1 MNLCKIGGD
10 SMQVYSDELYHHGV
24 KGMKWGV
31 RKTKSEARKDAHE
44 YARAK
49 MFYGEGAG
57 IRRKKI
63 KARVDTRSKK
73 SELYRKTF
81 EKALTEQ
88 NMDKHAKAAT
98 RERNIKDT
106 TATVKKTS
114 KGLFNIVT
122 GNATKVATSALA
134 LYYVAKVTGADK
146 KMSEIGNDI
155 VNKGSNYVSD
165 MINNYQHYKMKSKL
179 KDIYG
184 LS

>member
-1 MNLCKIGGD
+1 ML
-10 SMQVYSDELYHHGV
+10 VYSDELYHFGV

-73 SELYRKTF
+73 SKLYKKTF
-81 EKALTEQ
+81 EKALSKQ
-88 NMDKHAKAAT
+88 NMDEHAKAAT
-98 RERNIKDT
+98 RERKIKDT
-106 TATVKKTS
+106 TETVKKTT
-114 KGLFNIVT
+114 KGVFNIVT

-134 LYYVAKVTGADK
+134 LYYIAKITGADK
-146 KMSEIGNDI
+146 KISEIGSNI
-155 VNKGSNYVSD
+155 VEKGSEYVSD
-165 MINNYQHYKMKSKL
+165 MINNYQHYKMKNNL

>member
-1 MNLCKIGGD
+1 
-10 SMQVYSDELYHHGV
+10 MQVYSDELYHFGI

-63 KARVDTRSKK
+63 KAKVDTRSKK
-73 SELYRKTF
+73 SRLYKKTF
-81 EKALTEQ
+81 EKSLSKQ
-88 NMDKHAKAAT
+88 NMDAHAKAAT

-106 TATVKKTS
+106 TKTVTKTA
-114 KGLFNIVT
+114 KGLFNLVA
-122 GNATKVATSALA
+122 GNAQKVASTALIT
-134 LYYVAKVTGADK
+134 YYIAKITGADK
-146 KMSEIGNDI
+146 KISEIGSNI
-155 VNKGSNYVSD
+155 VNKGSDYVSD
-165 MINNYQHYKMKSKL
+165 MIKNYQHDKMKNKL
-179 KDIYG
+179 KVIYG

>member
-1 MNLCKIGGD
+1 
-10 SMQVYSDELYHHGV
+10 MQVYSDELYHFGI

-73 SELYRKTF
+73 SKLYRNTF
-81 EKALTEQ
+81 EKALSEQ

-98 RERNIKDT
+98 RERKIKDT
-106 TATVKKTS
+106 TKTVKKTT
-114 KGLFNIVT
+114 KGVFNIVT

-134 LYYVAKVTGADK
+134 LYYIAKITGADK
-146 KMSEIGNDI
+146 KISEIGSDI
-155 VNKGSNYVSD
+155 VNKGSDYVSD
-165 MINNYQHYKMKSKL
+165 MIKNYQHDKMKNKL

>member
-1 MNLCKIGGD
+1 ML
-10 SMQVYSDELYHHGV
+10 VYSDELYHFGV

-73 SELYRKTF
+73 SKLYKNTF
-81 EKALTEQ
+81 EKALSKQ

-98 RERNIKDT
+98 RERKIKDT
-106 TATVKKTS
+106 TETVKKTT
-114 KGLFNIVT
+114 KGIFNIVT

-134 LYYVAKVTGADK
+134 LYYIAKITGADK
-146 KMSEIGNDI
+146 KISEIGSDI
-155 VNKGSNYVSD
+155 VNKGSDYVSD
-165 MINNYQHYKMKSKL
+165 IIKNYQHDKMKNKL

>member
-1 MNLCKIGGD
+1 ML
-10 SMQVYSDELYHHGV
+10 VYSDELYHFGV

-63 KARVDTRSKK
+63 KAKVDTRSKK
-73 SELYRKTF
+73 SKLYKTTF
-81 EKALTEQ
+81 EKSLANQ
-88 NMDKHAKAAT
+88 NMDKHARAAT
-98 RERNIKDT
+98 RERRAKDT
-106 TATVKKTS
+106 SKAVKKTT

-122 GNATKVATSALA
+122 GNATRVASSALA
-134 LYYVAKVTGADK
+134 VYYIAKITGADK
-146 KMSEIGNDI
+146 KISEIGSNI
-155 VNKGSNYVSD
+155 TEKGSSYVTD
-165 MINNYQHYKMKSKL
+165 MIKNYKHDKMKNKL
-179 KDIYG
+179 KVIYG

>member
-1 MNLCKIGGD
+1 MR
-10 SMQVYSDELYHHGV
+10 VYSDELYHFGV

-31 RKTKSEARKDAHE
+31 RKTKSEARKDAYE

-73 SELYRKTF
+73 SRLYKNTF
-81 EKALTEQ
+81 EKALSKQ
-88 NMDKHAKAAT
+88 NMDQHAKAAT
-98 RERNIKDT
+98 RERKIKDT
-106 TATVKKTS
+106 TTTVKKTT
-114 KGLFNIVT
+114 KGIFNIVT

-134 LYYVAKVTGADK
+134 LYYIAKITGADK
-146 KMSEIGNDI
+146 KISEIGSDI
-155 VNKGSNYVSD
+155 VNKGSDYVSD
-165 MINNYQHYKMKSKL
+165 MINNYQHDKMKNKL

>member
-1 MNLCKIGGD
+1 MR
-10 SMQVYSDELYHHGV
+10 VYSDELYHFGI

-73 SELYRKTF
+73 SKLYRKTF
-81 EKALTEQ
+81 EKALSKQ
-88 NMDKHAKAAT
+88 NMDEHAKAAT
-98 RERNIKDT
+98 RERHIKDT
-106 TATVKKTS
+106 TATVKKTT
-114 KGLFNIVT
+114 KGVFNLVA

-134 LYYVAKVTGADK
+134 LYYIAKITGADK
-146 KMSEIGNDI
+146 KISEIGSN
-155 VNKGSNYVSD
+155 VVSKGSDYVSN
-165 MINNYQHYKMKSKL
+165 MIKNYQNYKMKNKL

>member
-1 MNLCKIGGD
+1 
-10 SMQVYSDELYHHGV
+10 MQVYSDELYHHGI

-31 RKTKSEARKDAHE
+31 RKTKSEARKDAQE

-57 IRRKKI
+57 IRRKQI

-73 SELYRKTF
+73 SNLYKKTF
-81 EKALTEQ
+81 EKSLANQ

-98 RERNIKDT
+98 RERKIKDT
-106 TATVKKTS
+106 SKTVKKTT
-114 KGLFNIVT
+114 KGLLNLVT

-134 LYYVAKVTGADK
+134 IYYIAKITGADK
-146 KMSEIGNDI
+146 KISDIGSHI
-155 VNKGSNYVSD
+155 VDKGSDYVSD
-165 MINNYQHYKMKSKL
+165 MINTYKHEKMKQNL
-179 KDIYG
+179 RDIYG

>member
-1 MNLCKIGGD
+1 
-10 SMQVYSDELYHHGV
+10 MQVYSDELYHHGI

-98 RERNIKDT
+98 RERNVKDT
-106 TATVKKTS
+106 TASVKKTA
-114 KGLFNIVT
+114 KGIFNIVT
-122 GNATKVATSALA
+122 GNATRVASSALA
-134 LYYVAKVTGADK
+134 LYYIAKITGADK
-146 KMSEIGNDI
+146 KISEIGSNI
-155 VNKGSNYVSD
+155 VNKGSDYITD
-165 MINNYQHYKMKSKL
+165 MIKDYKHEKMKKKL
-179 KDIYG
+179 KVIYG
-184 LS
+184 LK

>member
-1 MNLCKIGGD
+1 
-10 SMQVYSDELYHHGV
+10 MQVYSGELYHFGI

-73 SELYRKTF
+73 SELYKKTF
-81 EKALTEQ
+81 EKALAKQ
-88 NMDKHAKAAT
+88 NMDAHAKAAT

-106 TATVKKTS
+106 TKTVTKTA
-114 KGLFNIVT
+114 KGLFNLVA
-122 GNATKVATSALA
+122 GNAQKVASTALIA
-134 LYYVAKVTGADK
+134 YYIAKITGADK
-146 KMSEIGNDI
+146 KISEIGSNI
-155 VNKGSNYVSD
+155 VNKGSDYVSD
-165 MINNYQHYKMKSKL
+165 MIKNYQHDKMKNKL
-179 KDIYG
+179 KVIYG

>member
-1 MNLCKIGGD
+1 
-10 SMQVYSDELYHHGV
+10 MQVYSDELYHFGI

-73 SELYRKTF
+73 SKLYKKTF
-81 EKALTEQ
+81 EKALSKQ
-88 NMDKHAKAAT
+88 NMDAHSKAAT
-98 RERNIKDT
+98 RERKVKDT
-106 TATVKKTS
+106 TATVKKTA

-122 GNATKVATSALA
+122 GNATKVASSALA
-134 LYYVAKVTGADK
+134 LYYIAKITGADK
-146 KMSEIGNDI
+146 KISEMGSNI

-165 MINNYQHYKMKSKL
+165 MIKNYKHDKMKDKL
-179 KDIYG
+179 KVIYG
-184 LS
+184 LQ

>member
-1 MNLCKIGGD
+1 ML
-10 SMQVYSDELYHHGV
+10 VYSDELYHFGV

-31 RKTKSEARKDAHE
+31 RKTKSEARKDAYE

-73 SELYRKTF
+73 SRLYKNTF
-81 EKALTEQ
+81 EKALSKQ
-88 NMDKHAKAAT
+88 NMDQHAKAAT
-98 RERNIKDT
+98 RERKIKDT
-106 TATVKKTS
+106 TTTVKKTT
-114 KGLFNIVT
+114 KGIFNIVT

-134 LYYVAKVTGADK
+134 LYYIAKITGADK
-146 KMSEIGNDI
+146 KISEIGSDI

-165 MINNYQHYKMKSKL
+165 MINNYQHDKMKNKL

>member
-1 MNLCKIGGD
+1 MR
-10 SMQVYSDELYHHGV
+10 VYSDELYHFGI

-44 YARAK
+44 YARDK

-73 SELYRKTF
+73 SRLYKNTF
-81 EKALTEQ
+81 EKALSKQ
-88 NMDKHAKAAT
+88 NMDQHAKAAT
-98 RERNIKDT
+98 RERKIKDT
-106 TATVKKTS
+106 TTTVKKTT
-114 KGLFNIVT
+114 KGIFNIVT

-134 LYYVAKVTGADK
+134 LYYIAKITGADK
-146 KMSEIGNDI
+146 KISEIGSDI
-155 VNKGSNYVSD
+155 VNKGSDYVSD
-165 MINNYQHYKMKSKL
+165 MINNYQHDKMKNKL

>member
-1 MNLCKIGGD
+1 
-10 SMQVYSDELYHHGV
+10 MQVYSDELYHFGI

-63 KARVDTRSKK
+63 KAKVDTRSKK
-73 SELYRKTF
+73 SRLYKRTF
-81 EKALTEQ
+81 EKSLAKQ
-88 NMDKHAKAAT
+88 NMDEHSRAAT

-106 TATVKKTS
+106 TKTVTKTA
-114 KGLFNIVT
+114 KGLFNLVA
-122 GNATKVATSALA
+122 GNAQKVASTALIA
-134 LYYVAKVTGADK
+134 YYIAKITGADK
-146 KMSEIGNDI
+146 KISEIGSNI
-155 VNKGSNYVSD
+155 VNKGSDYVSD
-165 MINNYQHYKMKSKL
+165 IIKNYQHDKMKNKL
-179 KDIYG
+179 KVIYG

>member
-1 MNLCKIGGD
+1 MR
-10 SMQVYSDELYHHGV
+10 VYSDELYHFGI

-73 SELYRKTF
+73 SRLYKNTF
-81 EKALTEQ
+81 EKALSKQ
-88 NMDKHAKAAT
+88 NMDQHAKAAT
-98 RERNIKDT
+98 RERKIKDT
-106 TATVKKTS
+106 TTTVKKTT
-114 KGLFNIVT
+114 KGIFNIVT

-134 LYYVAKVTGADK
+134 IYYIAKITGADK
-146 KMSEIGNDI
+146 KISEIGSDI
-155 VNKGSNYVSD
+155 VNKGSDYVSD
-165 MINNYQHYKMKSKL
+165 IIKNYQHDKMKNKL
-179 KDIYG
+179 KVIYG

>member
-1 MNLCKIGGD
+1 
-10 SMQVYSDELYHHGV
+10 MQVYSDELYHFGI

-73 SELYRKTF
+73 SELYKKTF
-81 EKALTEQ
+81 EKALSEQ
-88 NMDKHAKAAT
+88 NMDEHAKAAT

-106 TATVKKTS
+106 TASVKKTA
-114 KGLFNIVT
+114 KGIFNIVT
-122 GNATKVATSALA
+122 GNATRVASSALA
-134 LYYVAKVTGADK
+134 LYYIAKITGADK
-146 KMSEIGNDI
+146 KISEIGSNI
-155 VNKGSNYVSD
+155 VNKGSDYITD
-165 MINNYQHYKMKSKL
+165 MIKDYKHEKMKKKL
-179 KDIYG
+179 KIIYG
-184 LS
+184 LK

>member
-1 MNLCKIGGD
+1 
-10 SMQVYSDELYHHGV
+10 MQVYSDELYHFGI

-31 RKTKSEARKDAHE
+31 RKIKSEARKDAHE

-73 SELYRKTF
+73 SKLYKNTF
-81 EKALTEQ
+81 EKALSKQ
-88 NMDKHAKAAT
+88 NMDQHAKAAT
-98 RERNIKDT
+98 RERKVKDA
-106 TATVKKTS
+106 TATVKKTT
-114 KGLFNIVT
+114 KGIFNIVT

-134 LYYVAKVTGADK
+134 LYYIAKITGADK
-146 KMSEIGNDI
+146 KISEIGSDI
-155 VNKGSNYVSD
+155 VNKGSDYVSD
-165 MINNYQHYKMKSKL
+165 IINNYQHDKMKNKL